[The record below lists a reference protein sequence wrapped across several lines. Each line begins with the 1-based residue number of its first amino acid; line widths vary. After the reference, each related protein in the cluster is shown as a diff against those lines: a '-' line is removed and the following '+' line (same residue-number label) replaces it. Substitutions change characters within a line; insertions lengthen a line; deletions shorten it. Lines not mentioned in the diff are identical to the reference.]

1 MAPTSNAAAPPR
13 RQSCNRCHGQK
24 LRCTRANNS
33 GTGACNRCL
42 RQGAQ
47 CLYSSSLPKGRP
59 SMYRL
64 AEASPTNSN
73 SPPMHSMPITTVSIG
88 THQQLPTDN
97 LPATSSNTTNTNT
110 NSNTDANTD
119 VDGIYYTHVNANP
132 NVNNSS
138 SAIEN
143 TRVDVNDDAIKS
155 VPSDAFAWP
164 WQVPLNW
171 SDILIDGSDQDSNL
185 HSIVDRQTDPGAVF
199 SGDFPNFARSHSSTN
214 SDSDSIAR
222 ARPMSLTCR
231 DNEYG
236 HYPGNNAFDMNG
248 NTSIIIYS
256 NGPEFGIEQ
265 LSQLST
271 RLYPLHHS
279 CCSLAKVAEKSCQS
293 MDRNN
298 VRQSPLIDDTTFKS
312 VAAWLINVS
321 TNINFF
327 FPDNLQNPLIETTMA
342 GDTLHDAFSASHH
355 LLEILRCLQVNAE
368 SGALYNTSAASKSA
382 PVSAEGGENGDFWES
397 TTPQSLT
404 SAPIGEPSDFE
415 LHNGSNYIRAP
426 SQCHNTVVRHLVIAC
441 HTLLLNIHVAV
452 LIVLQHDADL
462 RSYYS
467 PRKNVE
473 ADLYRDST
481 ALADIKLVMVLRLC
495 SHLIT
500 RQQQAV
506 DSYLSPQPPPPPPQ
520 GNNPPISHQSSLD
533 ASAAVNREV
542 ASDLEMEVQ
551 QRLDR
556 LRQTLY
562 I

>member
-64 AEASPTNSN
+64 AEASPANSN
-73 SPPMHSMPITTVSIG
+73 SPPMHSMPITAVSLG
-88 THQQLPTDN
+88 TQQQLPTDS
-97 LPATSSNTTNTNT
+97 LPATSFNATNTNLNT
-110 NSNTDANTD
+110 NANTD
-119 VDGIYYTHVNANP
+119 RDGIDYTRINANS

-138 SAIEN
+138 STNEN
-143 TRVDVNDDAIKS
+143 TRIDVNDDTIKF
-155 VPSDAFAWP
+155 VPLDASAWP
-164 WQVPLNW
+164 WQAPLNW
-171 SDILIDGSDQDSNL
+171 CDMLIDGRDRDPNL
-185 HSIVDRQTDPGAVF
+185 HGIVDHQTDPGAVF
-199 SGDFPNFARSHSSTN
+199 SSDFPNFAGSESSRN
-214 SDSDSIAR
+214 SDSDSIVR
-222 ARPMSLTCR
+222 ARPMSPACR
-231 DNEYG
+231 DNEYI
-236 HYPGNNAFDMNG
+236 HYPGNDASDMDG
-248 NTSIIIYS
+248 NTNINIGS
-256 NGPEFGIEQ
+256 NVPEFGIVQ

-271 RLYPLHHS
+271 RLYPLYRS
-279 CCSLAKVAEKSCQS
+279 CCILAEVAESSCQTR
-293 MDRNN
+293 DRYNI
-298 VRQSPLIDDTTFKS
+298 RQNPLIDDTTFKS
-312 VAAWLINVS
+312 VAAWLINVP
-321 TNINFF
+321 TNMSFV
-327 FPDNLQNPLIETTMA
+327 FPGNLRNPSIETTMA
-342 GDTLHDAFSASHH
+342 GDNLHDAFSASHH
-355 LLEILRCLQVNAE
+355 LLEIVRCLQVNAG
-368 SGALYNTSAASKSA
+368 SGPLYNTSTASNSA
-382 PVSAEGGENGDFWES
+382 PASTEGGENGDFWES

-404 SAPIGEPSDFE
+404 SAPIGEPSYFE
-415 LHNGSNYIRAP
+415 VNNGSSNYIRPP

-441 HTLLLNIHVAV
+441 HTLLLNIHVTV

-462 RSYYS
+462 RNYYS
-467 PRKNVE
+467 PSKNVE
-473 ADLYRDST
+473 ADLYMAAT

-506 DSYLSPQPPPPPPQ
+506 DSYLSAQPPPPPSQ
-520 GNNPPISHQSSLD
+520 ENNPPISHQSILD
-533 ASAAVNREV
+533 ASAAANRV
-542 ASDLEMEVQ
+542 AASDLEMEIQ